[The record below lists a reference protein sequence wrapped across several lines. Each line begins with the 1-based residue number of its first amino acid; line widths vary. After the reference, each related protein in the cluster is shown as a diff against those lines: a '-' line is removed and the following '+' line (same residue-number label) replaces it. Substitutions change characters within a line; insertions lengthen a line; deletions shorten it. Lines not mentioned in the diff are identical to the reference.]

1 MYTIEQVNEA
11 MQCCTICPRNCGVN
25 RLSSQTGFCG
35 QTAELMG
42 ARAALHFWEEPC
54 ISGTCGSGAVF
65 FSGCNLKCV
74 FCQNHSI
81 ALGSCGMA
89 LSQERLIEIFLSL
102 QEKGAHNI
110 NLVTPTHFIPQILHA
125 LSIAKEEGL
134 HLPVVYNTSSYEKVE
149 TLQLLEGFV
158 QIYLP
163 DLKYFS
169 PELSLRYSHASDY
182 FTVASKAI
190 EEMLRQVGEPTF
202 DENGLMKKGVIV
214 RHMLLP
220 GQSKDTK
227 KVLRFLHETFGDRIY
242 ISIMNQYTPM
252 PDVTMDE
259 LHRRITT
266 TEYEKILDFAD
277 KIGIRNGF
285 MQEGNTSL
293 ESYIP
298 PFDYEGL
305 LH

>member
-35 QTAELMG
+35 QTAELIG

-54 ISGTCGSGAVF
+54 ISGTNGSGAVF

-89 LSQERLIEIFLSL
+89 LTGEKLIEIFLSL

-125 LSIAKEEGL
+125 LSLAREEGL

-149 TLQLLEGFV
+149 TLQWLEGSV

-182 FTVASKAI
+182 FNVASKAI

-252 PDVTMDE
+252 PDVYVDE

-266 TEYEKILDFAD
+266 TEYEKILNFAD

-293 ESYIP
+293 ESFIP

>member
-1 MYTIEQVNEA
+1 MYTIEQVKEA
-11 MQCCTICPRNCGVN
+11 MQCCRICPRNCGVD
-25 RLSSQTGFCG
+25 RLSGQTGFCG

-65 FSGCNLKCV
+65 FSGCNLKCI

-125 LSIAKEEGL
+125 LSLAKEEGL

-220 GQSKDTK
+220 GQSKNTK
-227 KVLRFLHETFGDRIY
+227 KVLRFLHETFKDRIY

-252 PDVTMDE
+252 PDVTTDE
-259 LHRRITT
+259 LHRRITAL
-266 TEYEKILDFAD
+266 EYDKILDFAD

-293 ESYIP
+293 ESFIP

>member
-1 MYTIEQVNEA
+1 MYTIEQVKEA
-11 MQCCTICPRNCGVN
+11 MQCCRICPRNCGVD
-25 RLSSQTGFCG
+25 RLSGQTGFCG

-65 FSGCNLKCV
+65 FSGCNLKCI

-110 NLVTPTHFIPQILHA
+110 NLVTPTHFLPQILHA

>member
-134 HLPVVYNTSSYEKVE
+134 YLPVVYNTSSYEKVE